1 MKYLNDYTQ
10 DAISKVMDD
19 NGGFFAFS
27 DSQFDENKKEGV
39 TYCHL
44 YGGLIAPKESANT
57 IIFALDEATQRGI
70 KQDVKENGIKA
81 IIWREL
87 ANYESQISRTCE
99 DTIDALSDYPTTK
112 GEIVKEFK
120 LYMTHCIDNDLF

>member
-27 DSQFDENKKEGV
+27 DSQFDEKKKEGV
-39 TYCHL
+39 KYVSL
-44 YGGLIAPKESANT
+44 YGWLIAPKENAKT
-57 IIFALDEATQRGI
+57 IYEEIKRATLRGI
-70 KQDVKENGIKA
+70 KQDVEENGIKA

-87 ANYESQISRTCE
+87 ANFESQISRTCE
-99 DTIDALSDYPTTK
+99 DTINALSDYPTTE